1 MNNQKAEDIMEFLRS
16 YIRTENMAP
25 TVREICLGVGIR
37 STSTVHDYLHELERQ
52 GRIRMLEGK
61 KRTIFL
67 TETEEED
74 IPGIPLAGTVAAG
87 IPITAVENISEYIR
101 FQPSKSYS
109 NPLFALRVR
118 GDSMINRG
126 ILDGDIVIVEQTP
139 YAENGDVVVALVDGC
154 EATVKTFYKEN
165 GHYRLQ
171 PENDEM
177 EPIIVNEVEILGRV
191 VNLIRDFGHHFRY

>member
-1 MNNQKAEDIMEFLRS
+1 MNRQKAEDIMDFLRS

-37 STSTVHDYLHELERQ
+37 STSTVHDYLHQLAQE

-61 KRTIFL
+61 NRAILL
-67 TETEEED
+67 TENEDEE

-87 IPITAVENISEYIR
+87 IPITAVENISEYIH

-118 GDSMINRG
+118 GESMINRG

-139 YAENGDVVVALVDGC
+139 YAENGDIVVALVDGC

-177 EPIIVNEVEILGRV
+177 EPIIVKEVEILGRV
-191 VNLIRDFGHHFRY
+191 VNLIRDFEHHFRY